1 MPLLD
6 YLQAKRL
13 LDKYG
18 ISSIGSRYV
27 GTAEDAAAFSGGKG
41 IVLKLISDKAI
52 HKSKEGLVKLDLRG
66 KGEITA
72 AFNHLVRKGEKLK
85 PYRILAQRMSSG
97 GIEMIIGGSTDKQF
111 GRMLLVGLGGVYVET
126 FKDVELRLCP
136 ISKGDAREML
146 ADLKSG
152 GVVTYGGEATEMLA
166 SLLTKVSKLLVENE
180 DVSELDLNPVIVRE
194 DSYDVVDIR
203 VIR

>member
-6 YLQAKRL
+6 YLQAKKL
-13 LDKYG
+13 LDRYG
-18 ISSIGSRYV
+18 IRSIDSTYV
-27 GTAEDAAAFSGGKG
+27 GAADGAVAFSGGKG

-66 KGEITA
+66 EGEITA
-72 AFNHLVRKGEKLK
+72 AFNYLVKKGEKLK
-85 PYRILAQRMSSG
+85 PYRILAQRMSGG
-97 GIEMIIGGSTDKQF
+97 GIEIIMGGNIDKQF

-136 ISKGDAREML
+136 ISRDDAKEML
-146 ADLKSG
+146 ADLRSG
-152 GVVTYGGEATEMLA
+152 GVITYKGMATEMLA
-166 SLLTKVSKLLVENE
+166 ALMTKVSRLLVENP
-180 DVSELDLNPVIVRE
+180 DVTELDLNPVIVRE

-203 VIR
+203 IIK